1 MKTIAS
7 GDEPELTT
15 NEVAERL
22 RCNPATI
29 RLYYR
34 EGMPGRRVSYRKI
47 LFRLSACNRWL
58 EAREAAKEKE
68 RQKRAKDRA
77 KEAAA

>member
-1 MKTIAS
+1 MKSIVS
-7 GDEPELTT
+7 DSEPELTT
-15 NEVAERL
+15 NEVAELL
-22 RCNPATI
+22 RCDPATI

-47 LFRLSACNRWL
+47 LFRLSVCNRWL

-68 RQKRAKDRA
+68 RQKRAKER
-77 KEAAA
+77 EAAK